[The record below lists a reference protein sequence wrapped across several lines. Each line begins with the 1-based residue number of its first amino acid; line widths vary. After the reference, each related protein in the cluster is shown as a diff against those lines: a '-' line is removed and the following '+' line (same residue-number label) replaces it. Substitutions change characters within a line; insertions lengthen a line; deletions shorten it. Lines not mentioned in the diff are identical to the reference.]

1 VSQPL
6 RRLAHELRL
15 VGKGEFRR
23 YLEIET
29 PAEAGELARAFNWM
43 AARLAKLD
51 EMKED
56 FVAHISHEL
65 RTPLTAIREGTTL
78 LREEVPGPL
87 TSAQRE
93 IVDVVRHNSERLYR
107 FLSSVLDLSRME
119 AGMME
124 YVQVPSDLYAL
135 LDRSVR
141 TVQLTAQRK
150 AIHLDLLCPSPL
162 PLLSLDEARMQQVF
176 DNLLN
181 NAMKFTPTG
190 GSIRVVAVARGDKA
204 QGGPWLEVRVSDTG
218 AGIPPE
224 EVERIFDRFYQ
235 SPHHQDERHRGSGLG
250 LAIARYIVEAHGGRI
265 WAESKLGRGATFIVV
280 LPLYGVH
287 EIASP
292 IGYSEVLQPSS
303 ASMPLSVTGEE
314 RGP

>member
-1 VSQPL
+1 
-6 RRLAHELRL
+6 
-15 VGKGEFRR
+15 
-23 YLEIET
+23 
-29 PAEAGELARAFNWM
+29 
-43 AARLAKLD
+43 
-51 EMKED
+51 
-56 FVAHISHEL
+56 
-65 RTPLTAIREGTTL
+65 
-78 LREEVPGPL
+78 
-87 TSAQRE
+87 
-93 IVDVVRHNSERLYR
+93 
-107 FLSSVLDLSRME
+107 
-119 AGMME
+119 
-124 YVQVPSDLYAL
+124 
-135 LDRSVR
+135 
-141 TVQLTAQRK
+141 
-150 AIHLDLLCPSPL
+150 
-162 PLLSLDEARMQQVF
+162 MQQVF